1 MKVAVAVVIAFASL
15 VAHGDSKPS
24 GGLMF
29 EAFADHFV
37 RYFCISRFP
46 EMKSEILGAFE
57 QSRLKLVKVPCVGL
71 KCSDRETTRD
81 LQRLWNDSKHLPRE
95 DALEMCSTYA
105 ETLRTTESQYKDELD
120 ELFPAPAQPGS

>member
-1 MKVAVAVVIAFASL
+1 MKIAVALVITFTSF
-15 VAHGDSKPS
+15 VAYGDSKPS

-29 EAFADHFV
+29 NALADHFV
-37 RYFCISRFP
+37 RYFCIAKFP
-46 EMKSEILGAFE
+46 EMKPHILAAFD

-81 LQRLWNDSKHLPRE
+81 MRRLWNDSERLPQN

-105 ETLRTTESQYKDELD
+105 ETLQNTEEKHKDEL
-120 ELFPAPAQPGS
+120 EEIFRAAGKP